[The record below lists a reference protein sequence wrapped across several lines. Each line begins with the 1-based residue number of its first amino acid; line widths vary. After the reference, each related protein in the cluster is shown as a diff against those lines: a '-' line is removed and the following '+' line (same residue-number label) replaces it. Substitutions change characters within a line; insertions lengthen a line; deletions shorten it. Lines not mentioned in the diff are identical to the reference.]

1 MTRPEQDGP
10 EPLIPD
16 RVSRES
22 VSLHVALSTV
32 AMDGGTWL
40 AGILERRRSMSPT
53 NHQRTGSEPCQPKPD
68 KPTTQGFEDMISA
81 VVVRV
86 DIKVSRRA
94 TDAWFYRI
102 WFPGAKDRWRLCE
115 VDPGLWQRIRHGVKV
130 ERGRSACATILG
142 PRCWDGDKACRGVQH
157 SVCSDK
163 QSGRDTAGSGGHG

>member
-1 MTRPEQDGP
+1 MAAHGSLESSKDDGARAP
-10 EPLIPD
+10 
-16 RVSRES
+16 
-22 VSLHVALSTV
+22 
-32 AMDGGTWL
+32 
-40 AGILERRRSMSPT
+40 
-53 NHQRTGSEPCQPKPD
+53 
-68 KPTTQGFEDMISA
+68 PTTNERDPNPGNRRLLGFAQVPSSDG
-81 VVVRV
+81 VF
-86 DIKVSRRA
+86 RA
-94 TDAWFYRI
+94 IASVGQRQIRKGTTDAWFYRI